1 MSEDVGAMIMSYM
14 MVIVFVRMSGNDV
27 NVVRV
32 LMMRSVMV
40 MLSVLIS
47 MSAADVIV
55 NNNVNIDI
63 TLYVSINDD
72 VGVGS
77 YFRLDDGVNV
87 AW

>member
-1 MSEDVGAMIMSYM
+1 MSMLS
-14 MVIVFVRMSGNDV
+14 
-27 NVVRV
+27 V

-55 NNNVNIDI
+55 DNNVNIEI

-77 YFRLDDGVNV
+77 YFRLDDEVNV